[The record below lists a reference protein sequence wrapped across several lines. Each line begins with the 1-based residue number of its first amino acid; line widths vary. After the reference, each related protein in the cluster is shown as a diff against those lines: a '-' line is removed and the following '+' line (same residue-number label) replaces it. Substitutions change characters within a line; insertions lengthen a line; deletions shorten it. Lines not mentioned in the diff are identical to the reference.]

1 MKNKGQ
7 ALVLFVLLLPIMI
20 LTFSFIIDIGY
31 ISVTKKKIDN
41 TAQEIIKNSLENNLS
56 EEETKNLI
64 IKNIDNVYIR
74 KITIVDNEIDIE
86 IKVTIKAIFSSIK
99 KNTYEKN
106 YKVVKQENEIKIRK

>member
-41 TAQEIIKNSLENNLS
+41 TVQEIIKNSLENNLS

-74 KITIVDNEIDIE
+74 KITIVDNEIDI
-86 IKVTIKAIFSSIK
+86 KVTIKTIFSSIK

-106 YKVVKQENEIKIRK
+106 YKVVKKENEIKIRK